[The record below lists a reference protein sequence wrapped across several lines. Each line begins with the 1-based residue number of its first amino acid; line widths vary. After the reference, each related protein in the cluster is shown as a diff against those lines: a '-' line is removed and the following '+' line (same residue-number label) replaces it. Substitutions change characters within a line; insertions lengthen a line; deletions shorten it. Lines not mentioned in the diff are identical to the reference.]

1 MRIMRAR
8 VNIFPSL
15 SLSGNK
21 LDKVIAVFIVK
32 IHEEYAEYAIINKLI
47 IVCSLTL
54 ISIHR
59 AGKLN

>member
-32 IHEEYAEYAIINKLI
+32 IHEERNTRLLIN
-47 IVCSLTL
+47 
-54 ISIHR
+54 
-59 AGKLN
+59 